1 MNNLSVL
8 ASVLIECYLRTQK
21 GKMDRHKFLK
31 QMLLFTAL
39 LCGTSFPAK
48 AQNNEITMDNNQRTK
63 TIRLVYP
70 QWQGGDI
77 AHWITEVKDPEQASR
92 GYYLGAQLL
101 NFLAPD
107 SGQETYTVPV
117 ATDKIER
124 KVTEG
129 ILDKEAL
136 IAQTRAALDIL
147 KITHPDKI
155 VTLGG
160 ECSASVVPFTYLADK
175 YKDDLAMVWID
186 AHPDITLPGDVY
198 AGYHAMAVTACMGLG
213 DKQLVSELPMKI
225 APSKIL
231 FVGLRDWER
240 DEIKERQKQYGIQ
253 HLTPEDVRENS
264 DAVRQWLQSCGASK
278 VVIHFDM
285 DVLDPAEIIAAV
297 GVVPDGM
304 KIAEVVRVI
313 NDIGQEKD
321 IVGLTVAE
329 PMPRTAIRIKN
340 MLEQLPLLK

>member
-1 MNNLSVL
+1 M
-8 ASVLIECYLRTQK
+8 
-21 GKMDRHKFLK
+21 
-31 QMLLFTAL
+31 
-39 LCGTSFPAK
+39 
-48 AQNNEITMDNNQRTK
+48 
-63 TIRLVYP
+63 
-70 QWQGGDI
+70 
-77 AHWITEVKDPEQASR
+77 
-92 GYYLGAQLL
+92 
-101 NFLAPD
+101 
-107 SGQETYTVPV
+107 
-117 ATDKIER
+117 
-124 KVTEG
+124 
-129 ILDKEAL
+129 
-136 IAQTRAALDIL
+136 
-147 KITHPDKI
+147 
-155 VTLGG
+155 GG

-175 YKDDLAMVWID
+175 YKDDVAMVWID
-186 AHPDITLPGDVY
+186 AHPDITLPGDAY

-225 APSKIL
+225 DPSKIL

-240 DEIKERQKQYGIQ
+240 DEIKVRQKQYGIQ